1 VLASLE
7 NAVTAS
13 IFQEQPMV
21 DKDQFLH
28 AMSSLA
34 GTIHVVATVE
44 AGVPIGVIATSVCS
58 LSADPPSLV
67 VCLNKSTSAHDPILR
82 RKLFTVHVLAASQA
96 DVARKFMTEKGV
108 ERFSHESWKVAPGR
122 MPELDTALA
131 TFDCELANSYD
142 GYSHSILIGKVV
154 NLGYGN
160 EASEQDCLIWHMR
173 HFARPAAVL

>member
-1 VLASLE
+1 
-7 NAVTAS
+7 
-13 IFQEQPMV
+13 MV

-82 RKLFTVHVLAASQA
+82 RKRFTVHVLAASQA

-142 GYSHSILIGKVV
+142 GYSHSILIGKVAGL
-154 NLGYGN
+154 NHA
-160 EASEQDCLIWHMR
+160 ASNQDRSCLLWHQR
-173 HFARPAAVL
+173 KFAQPAAVTAHPAP